1 MVGESGEHHRLAG
14 RTRHAVVLAVGAVE
28 ESAGGHTAVLLPQ
41 VLTALNIQAGGT
53 YMDATYGR
61 GGHAGAILEKLIAN
75 GRLISL
81 DRDPEAVAAA
91 RARFSADPRFSI
103 FLAPFSALAA
113 VADQVRPGLKLDGIL
128 FDLGVSSPQIDD
140 ASRGFSFMQDGPLD
154 MRMTAGEGMSA
165 ADVVN
170 GAPLE
175 ELIRIFREFGEERM
189 APRIARAI
197 VADRQAKPFERTLQL
212 AEMIAR
218 VARSTERHKHPAT
231 RVFQALRIY
240 VNGELKEL
248 ETALDAALER
258 LAPHGRLAVISF
270 HSLEDR
276 MVKLCMRSPSCASS
290 VKPKKPT
297 TTKSPSIRAR
307 AARTCASPNV
317 SIKELQHEISPLAA
331 AHFAGVMVGRI
342 GVRRAGDLRA
352 PQGARYVRAARET
365 QRRTRLARHR
375 VGPLAARAKL
385 LVLARLRRTRGQ
397 LQIAD
402 EHPADSRC
410 EDRPP
415 VKLRPGENQR
425 PAKSY
430 RWRSAVVLGLVVL
443 GAIGLAARAV
453 ELQLLDHGFLA
464 KQGDDRSMRVV
475 KIAAHRGAI
484 TDRNGEPL
492 AVSTPVDSVWVN
504 PQELNENIDQLPK
517 LSKALKEDQ

>member
-14 RTRHAVVLAVGAVE
+14 RTRHAVGLAVGAGG
-28 ESAGGHTAVLLPQ
+28 ESAGVHTAVMFPQ
-41 VLTALNIQAGGT
+41 GLVALNIQAGGT

-197 VADRQAKPFERTLQL
+197 VADRQAKPFERTLPL
-212 AEMIAR
+212 AETIAR

-248 ETALDAALER
+248 ESALDIALKR
-258 LAPHGRLAVISF
+258 LAPHARLAVISF

-276 MVKLCMRSPSCASS
+276 MVKQFMPRHSQPDPMYAGLPNIPAHARPKLALVGKSIEPDADESGRNPRSRS
-290 VKPKKPT
+290 
-297 TTKSPSIRAR
+297 
-307 AARTCASPNV
+307 
-317 SIKELQHEISPLAA
+317 
-331 AHFAGVMVGRI
+331 
-342 GVRRAGDLRA
+342 
-352 PQGARYVRAARET
+352 
-365 QRRTRLARHR
+365 
-375 VGPLAARAKL
+375 
-385 LVLARLRRTRGQ
+385 ARLR
-397 LQIAD
+397 
-402 EHPADSRC
+402 
-410 EDRPP
+410 
-415 VKLRPGENQR
+415 V
-425 PAKSY
+425 
-430 RWRSAVVLGLVVL
+430 AVRL
-443 GAIGLAARAV
+443 
-453 ELQLLDHGFLA
+453 
-464 KQGDDRSMRVV
+464 
-475 KIAAHRGAI
+475 
-484 TDRNGEPL
+484 
-492 AVSTPVDSVWVN
+492 
-504 PQELNENIDQLPK
+504 
-517 LSKALKEDQ
+517 